1 MKDIKPM
8 KILKGVIFCA
18 VICMIA
24 VLILAAVS
32 SFASPAQ
39 NIRNIIIFACLGIGV
54 FLSAI
59 AIAKSSDTLGAVHA
73 LLVGVFTF
81 LLIFIISAI
90 VNARVVFNTHIFTL
104 LAVCILCGLLGGIL
118 GNQSSRSF

>member
-1 MKDIKPM
+1 MKDIKPI

-32 SFASPAQ
+32 SFAEPAQ

-59 AIAKSSDTLGAVHA
+59 AIAKSSDSLGAVHS
-73 LLVGVFTF
+73 LLVGIFTF
-81 LLIFIISAI
+81 LVLFIISAV
-90 VNARVVFNTHIFTL
+90 VNAGFVFNTHIFTL
-104 LAVCILCGLLGGIL
+104 LAICILCALLGGIL
-118 GNQSSRSF
+118 GNQPSRSF